1 MALENPMTR
10 RRDSKHRVLRS
21 GESVRAD
28 GKYQFKYT
36 VNGKPKFVYSW
47 KLEPTDKLPQGKRPC
62 LSLRE
67 LEKQIGYDLELRIDP
82 TKKNMTVMELVEKYL
97 STKTGMRPNTVTN
110 YKFVKNLLM
119 KEEFSQW
126 KIGEVKTSDA
136 KLFLIK
142 LQNDGRRHSSIK
154 SVRGVL
160 RPAFQMAVDDD
171 CLNKNPFAFAL
182 VGVVVNDAVT
192 REAITK
198 KQMNSFLKFIHDDN
212 CYCKYYEVV
221 YILFHTGL
229 RISEFCGLTLK
240 DIDLKNKTINVD
252 HQLQRTSNMKYV
264 IEKTKTNAGTR
275 VLPMNDDVAK
285 CFQTIIEE
293 REAPKVEKM
302 VDGYSGFLFLDED
315 GMPLV
320 AMHWEHRLNHMV
332 KRYNEIF
339 REQMPN
345 ITPHVCRHTY
355 CSIQTRAGMYPKTL
369 QYLMGHSD
377 ISVTMNTYT
386 HLGLED
392 AVDEMNRM
400 QQLESARKEQ
410 EALSGKT
417 DEVKLSKKHFRA
429 G

>member
-1 MALENPMTR
+1 
-10 RRDSKHRVLRS
+10 
-21 GESVRAD
+21 
-28 GKYQFKYT
+28 
-36 VNGKPKFVYSW
+36 
-47 KLEPTDKLPQGKRPC
+47 
-62 LSLRE
+62 
-67 LEKQIGYDLELRIDP
+67 
-82 TKKNMTVMELVEKYL
+82 
-97 STKTGMRPNTVTN
+97 
-110 YKFVKNLLM
+110 M
-119 KEEFSQW
+119 K
-126 KIGEVKTSDA
+126 G
-136 KLFLIK
+136 
-142 LQNDGRRHSSIK
+142 
-154 SVRGVL
+154 
-160 RPAFQMAVDDD
+160 
-171 CLNKNPFAFAL
+171 
-182 VGVVVNDAVT
+182 
-192 REAITK
+192 
-198 KQMNSFLKFIHDDN
+198 
-212 CYCKYYEVV
+212 KYYEVI

-229 RISEFCGLTLK
+229 RVSEFCGLTLQ

-293 REAPKVEKM
+293 REAPKIEKM

-339 REQMPN
+339 REQMLN

-355 CSIQTRAGMYPKTL
+355 CSIQAMAGMYPKTL

-417 DEVKLSKKHFRA
+417 DEVRLSKKHFRA